1 MGEAESIYQLEAL
14 CTFTRGVTFSK
25 KDQLPD
31 DRGIGILR
39 SHNVVFEDNKVSLH
53 NLMYV
58 KDTVRVKDEQ
68 RLKKDDLLISI
79 SNSKE
84 QTGKLGISPN
94 DTDLYI
100 GGFMAIIRAEPLIN
114 PYFLFLNLST
124 KRFKSF
130 ISGRNQG
137 TTNIW
142 NITFNRIK
150 DFEIPLPPLG
160 EQKRIAALFQS
171 IDAAI
176 EQAEE
181 QEKNLVALCT
191 KLATELVCID
201 AQFGNLLHSKNCK
214 PSTLGQIAKETRE
227 NSKTPLEEGI
237 VRFVGLEHIE
247 SGKLSIQGWGNV
259 ADGTTFTKVFQV
271 GDVLFG
277 RRRAYLKKAAQADFK
292 GLCSGDIT
300 VLRANEK
307 LILPDLLPYYL
318 SADPVFDFAVSNS
331 AGSLSPRAKW
341 RDLSK
346 YEITLPDLTTQEK
359 ILEVFK
365 LLDKNINENR
375 AQFSTLKKLKQ
386 KLLDEILG

>member
-1 MGEAESIYQLEAL
+1 MKLNTSNWKLCSIGDVVDHIEIHEREPSIRKVTKFVNVSDVGILDLRLRGYTNEEKPS
-14 CTFTRGVTFSK
+14 FTRTFKEGQILFAKRWAISTPYPSKIAIADIDGICSPHLWALETKEPLNQQLLPFVLQTNSFFEHANKNSAGSLAGVYLNWDPFSK
-25 KDQLPD
+25 YQFKLPP
-31 DRGIGILR
+31 
-39 SHNVVFEDNKVSLH
+39 
-53 NLMYV
+53 
-58 KDTVRVKDEQ
+58 KDEQ
-68 RLKKDDLLISI
+68 EKILS
-79 SNSKE
+79 
-84 QTGKLGISPN
+84 
-94 DTDLYI
+94 
-100 GGFMAIIRAEPLIN
+100 
-114 PYFLFLNLST
+114 LFLTLE
-124 KRFKSF
+124 
-130 ISGRNQG
+130 NQ
-137 TTNIW
+137 
-142 NITFNRIK
+142 
-150 DFEIPLPPLG
+150 
-160 EQKRIAALFQS
+160 
-171 IDAAI
+171 I
-176 EQAEE
+176 EKTEE
-181 QEKNLVALCT
+181 QEKNLVALRS

-227 NSKTPLEEGI
+227 NTKTPLEEGI

>member
-181 QEKNLVALCT
+181 QEKNLLQT
-191 KLATELVCID
+191 KRQLLNELFSEKGEFGHYLTSDNYKSGSFGELA
-201 AQFGNLLHSKNCK
+201 QNMSKRVE
-214 PSTLGQIAKETRE
+214 PSQTDLK
-227 NSKTPLEEGI
+227 
-237 VRFVGLEHIE
+237 VYVGLEHLDPDNLRIE
-247 SGKLSIQGWGNV
+247 RQGVPDDVKGVKLLIWKGDIIFGK
-259 ADGTTFTKVFQV
+259 
-271 GDVLFG
+271 
-277 RRRAYLKKAAQADFK
+277 RRAYQRKVAVSHFD
-292 GLCSGDIT
+292 GICSAHSM
-300 VLRANEK
+300 VLRAKEK
-307 LILPDLLPYYL
+307 AVNKEFLPYFMQ
-318 SADPVFDFAVSNS
+318 SDVFMNRAIQISE
-331 AGSLSPRAKW
+331 GSLSPTIKW
-341 RDLSK
+341 KVLEKQDFSIPK
-346 YEITLPDLTTQEK
+346 IEYQEK
-359 ILEVFK
+359 LTDLFK
-365 LLDKNINENR
+365 QFDKLIYQLREQN
-375 AQFSTLKKLKQ
+375 QTLKKLKHQ
-386 KLLDEILG
+386 LLDEILG